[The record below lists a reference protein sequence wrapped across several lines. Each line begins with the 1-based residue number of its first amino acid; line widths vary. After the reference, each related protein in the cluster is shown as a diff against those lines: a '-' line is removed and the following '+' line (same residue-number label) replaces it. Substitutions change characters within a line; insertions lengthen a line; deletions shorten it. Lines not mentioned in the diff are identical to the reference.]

1 VGTHTSSPR
10 AEGAAV
16 ELVPEAGAEPPAAG
30 PSEEVPTGATEA
42 LAGAAE
48 VPPALKEEEVGD
60 SPI

>member
-1 VGTHTSSPR
+1 M
-10 AEGAAV
+10 
-16 ELVPEAGAEPPAAG
+16 ELVPEMGVEPLTTG
-30 PSEEVPTGATEA
+30 SSEEVPTGATEA